1 MLHCS
6 MRLSPWASGRL
17 PATCPEQK
25 ARTMYELH
33 NLPEVIGGIVFFALI
48 AALGWYFTAHKDI
61 SDDSRTFR

>member
-1 MLHCS
+1 
-6 MRLSPWASGRL
+6 
-17 PATCPEQK
+17 
-25 ARTMYELH
+25 MYELH